1 MTTKGGS
8 AFYAK
13 VAQVG
18 DYMKSR
24 YPREGESVFKAARF
38 IQAFEYLRRNVDA
51 FDRGNYAVFGSDE
64 LGGLVGEHVLRAL
77 HSFYMT
83 DEPVRTEPEPE
94 AVIQLAASLKEAEDG

>member
-1 MTTKGGS
+1 
-8 AFYAK
+8 
-13 VAQVG
+13 
-18 DYMKSR
+18 MKSR

-38 IQAFEYLRRNVDA
+38 IQAFEYLRRTVDA